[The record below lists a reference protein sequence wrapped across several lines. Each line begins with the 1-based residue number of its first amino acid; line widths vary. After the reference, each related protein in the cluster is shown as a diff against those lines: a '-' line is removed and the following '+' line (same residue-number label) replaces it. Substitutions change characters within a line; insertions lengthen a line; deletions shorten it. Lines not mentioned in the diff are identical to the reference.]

1 MIGDWLQLGRLTD
14 GFLPCDEDM
23 MSQILDLCVSSVDES
38 FFSGDEDDVDM
49 FADGGRDDVAQAV
62 LQQVTMA
69 TVTLDNRVLCC
80 CKVFL
85 C

>member
-1 MIGDWLQLGRLTD
+1 
-14 GFLPCDEDM
+14 M

-69 TVTLDNRVLCC
+69 TVTLDNRVLVLLSSISC
-80 CKVFL
+80 
-85 C
+85 